1 MLGRSANGIFWL
13 FRYLER
19 AENTARLIE
28 AGFRMALT
36 RDSGAASE
44 EWRSVLITLGMQRAY
59 AARHGEEITG
69 PHVFNFVLRDRDN
82 PASVLAMIE
91 MARTNA
97 RMVRTGITREV
108 WEAVNE
114 SWMKLKE
121 VLARPVTETRL
132 GDVLDAIRRQ
142 ATLVRG
148 AMEGTMLRNDIYDFA
163 GIGTFVERADNT
175 ARILDVK
182 YYVLLPS
189 LSAVGSSLDNVQ
201 WENVLR
207 SVAGER
213 AYRWLNAGQ
222 MDPRGIASF
231 LILDKRFP
239 RSLAFCYAELS
250 GHLAY
255 LAREYGFET
264 EAHAIQRASEPRLS
278 ALTIEAIFEQGL
290 HQFIGEFLAC
300 NNRLAQQIQRDY
312 RFVE

>member
-264 EAHAIQRASEPRLS
+264 EAHAIQRASEARLS